1 MKHCST
7 ADRRFY
13 CRMAGLGLFL
23 LVGCAQSQPLTFL
36 DDMTGPDAGTGSGG
50 SDGTGGMPVDGS
62 GGSGS
67 GGTGTGGTIGSGG
80 TGSGGT
86 GTGGTGS
93 GGTGTGGTTGSGGS
107 GSGGSGTGGS
117 GSGGMGTGGT
127 TGSGGRG
134 SGGSTGSGGSSV
146 GTGGS
151 GSGGNA
157 GLGGTTGT
165 GGTSG
170 RGGSGGQSGNQ
181 GTGGAAGGP
190 AATFTQ
196 VYTMIL
202 DAPSSSKS
210 SCAGSGCHIPAP
222 GAAGISFDTQAHAY
236 QTLLSNAVSPGNT
249 AKSVLYTNISS
260 GAMPQGRTKLSATLI
275 ALVASWINAGALNN

>member
-1 MKHCST
+1 
-7 ADRRFY
+7 
-13 CRMAGLGLFL
+13 MAGLGLFL
-23 LVGCAQSQPLTFL
+23 LVGCAQSQPLTLL

-80 TGSGGT
+80 
-86 GTGGTGS
+86 
-93 GGTGTGGTTGSGGS
+93 
-107 GSGGSGTGGS
+107 S

-127 TGSGGRG
+127 TGSGGRD
-134 SGGSTGSGGSSV
+134 SGGSTGSGGSGV
-146 GTGGS
+146 GAGGS

-157 GLGGTTGT
+157 GGLGGGTGT
-165 GGTSG
+165 GGASG
-170 RGGSGGQSGNQ
+170 RGGAGGQSGSQ
-181 GTGGAAGGP
+181 GTGGAAGGAP
-190 AATFTQ
+190 ATFTQ

-210 SCAGSGCHIPAP
+210 SCAGSGCHVSAA

-236 QTLLSNAVSPGNT
+236 QTLLSNAVSPGNA
-249 AKSVLYTNISS
+249 AKSTLYTNISS
-260 GAMPQGRTKLSATLI
+260 GAMPKGRTKLSATLI

>member
-1 MKHCST
+1 MKHSST
-7 ADRRFY
+7 VDRRIY

-50 SDGTGGMPVDGS
+50 GDGTGGMPVDGS
-62 GGSGS
+62 GGSGP
-67 GGTGTGGTIGSGG
+67 GGTGTGGTIGTGG
-80 TGSGGT
+80 TGSRGT

-93 GGTGTGGTTGSGGS
+93 GGTGTGGTTGSGG
-107 GSGGSGTGGS
+107 
-117 GSGGMGTGGT
+117 
-127 TGSGGRG
+127 RG
-134 SGGSTGSGGSSV
+134 SGGSTGSGGDGV

-157 GLGGTTGT
+157 GGLGGATGT

-181 GTGGAAGGP
+181 GTGGTAGGP

-236 QTLLSNAVSPGNT
+236 QTLLSNAVAPGNA
-249 AKSVLYTNISS
+249 AKSTLYTNISS
-260 GAMPQGRTKLSATLI
+260 GAMPKGRTKLSATLI

>member
-1 MKHCST
+1 MKHSST
-7 ADRRFY
+7 ADRPAY
-13 CRMAGLGLFL
+13 CRIAGFCLFL
-23 LVGCAQSQPLTFL
+23 LVGCALVGCALVGSALVGCAQSDPLTFV

-67 GGTGTGGTIGSGG
+67 GGTETGGTL
-80 TGSGGT
+80 
-86 GTGGTGS
+86 
-93 GGTGTGGTTGSGGS
+93 
-107 GSGGSGTGGS
+107 GTGGS
-117 GSGGMGTGGT
+117 GSGGMGTGG

-134 SGGSTGSGGSSV
+134 SGGSTGSGGNGV
-146 GTGGS
+146 GMGGS
-151 GSGGNA
+151 GSGGKA
-157 GLGGTTGT
+157 GGSGGAAGT
-165 GGTSG
+165 GGISG

-236 QTLLSNAVSPGNT
+236 QTLLSNAVAPGNA
-249 AKSVLYTNISS
+249 AKSTLYTNISS
-260 GAMPQGRTKLSATLI
+260 GAMPRGKTKLSAALI

>member
-1 MKHCST
+1 
-7 ADRRFY
+7 
-13 CRMAGLGLFL
+13 MAGLGLFL

-36 DDMTGPDAGTGSGG
+36 DDMTGPDAGTGS
-50 SDGTGGMPVDGS
+50 DGTGGMPVDGS

-67 GGTGTGGTIGSGG
+67 GGTGTGS
-80 TGSGGT
+80 
-86 GTGGTGS
+86 TGS

-107 GSGGSGTGGS
+107 GSGGTIGTGGS

-127 TGSGGRG
+127 TGSG
-134 SGGSTGSGGSSV
+134 SGGSTGSGGSGL

-157 GLGGTTGT
+157 GGLGGATGT

-210 SCAGSGCHIPAP
+210 SCAGTGCHIPAP

-236 QTLLSNAVSPGNT
+236 QTLLSNAVAPGNT

>member
-1 MKHCST
+1 MKHSST
-7 ADRRFY
+7 ADRRAY
-13 CRMAGLGLFL
+13 WRMAGFCLFL
-23 LVGCAQSQPLTFL
+23 LVGCAQSEPLTFL

-67 GGTGTGGTIGSGG
+67 GGTGTGGTLGTGGS
-80 TGSGGT
+80 GSGGT
-86 GTGGTGS
+86 GTGGTL
-93 GGTGTGGTTGSGGS
+93 
-107 GSGGSGTGGS
+107 GTGGS
-117 GSGGMGTGGT
+117 GSGGMGIGET
-127 TGSGGRG
+127 GGRG
-134 SGGSTGSGGSSV
+134 SGGSTGSGGSGV
-146 GTGGS
+146 GMGGS
-151 GSGGNA
+151 GSGGKA
-157 GLGGTTGT
+157 SGLGGAAGT
-165 GGTSG
+165 GGISG

-236 QTLLSNAVSPGNT
+236 QTLLSNAVAPGNA
-249 AKSVLYTNISS
+249 AKSTLYTNISS
-260 GAMPQGRTKLSATLI
+260 GAMPRGKTKLSAALI
-275 ALVASWINAGALNN
+275 ALVASWINAGALND

>member
-1 MKHCST
+1 MKSSST
-7 ADRRFY
+7 AGRRLY
-13 CRMAGLGLFL
+13 CPIAGLGLFL

-36 DDMTGPDAGTGSGG
+36 DDMTAPDAGTGSGG
-50 SDGTGGMPVDGS
+50 SDGTGGTPVDGS

-67 GGTGTGGTIGSGG
+67 GGTGMGG
-80 TGSGGT
+80 TGSGGAGT
-86 GTGGTGS
+86 GGETGRGGAGSGGSGTGGTGS
-93 GGTGTGGTTGSGGS
+93 GGMGS
-107 GSGGSGTGGS
+107 
-117 GSGGMGTGGT
+117 GGT

-134 SGGSTGSGGSSV
+134 SGGSTGSGGSGD

-157 GLGGTTGT
+157 GGLGGATGT

-170 RGGSGGQSGNQ
+170 RGGSGGQSGKQ
-181 GTGGAAGGP
+181 GTGGAAGAP

-236 QTLLSNAVSPGNT
+236 QTLLSNAVAPGNT

>member
-1 MKHCST
+1 MKHSST
-7 ADRRFY
+7 ADGRAY
-13 CRMAGLGLFL
+13 CRMAGFCLFL
-23 LVGCAQSQPLTFL
+23 LVGCAQSEPLTFL

-67 GGTGTGGTIGSGG
+67 GGTGTGGTVGTGG
-80 TGSGGT
+80 FGSGGT
-86 GTGGTGS
+86 GTGGTLS
-93 GGTGTGGTTGSGGS
+93 
-107 GSGGSGTGGS
+107 TGGS
-117 GSGGMGTGGT
+117 GSGGMGIGVP
-127 TGSGGRG
+127 GSGGRG
-134 SGGSTGSGGSSV
+134 SGGSTGNGGS
-146 GTGGS
+146 GPGMGGS
-151 GSGGNA
+151 GSGGKA
-157 GLGGTTGT
+157 GLGGVTGT
-165 GGTSG
+165 GGISG
-170 RGGSGGQSGNQ
+170 RGGAGGQSGNQ

-222 GAAGISFDTQAHAY
+222 GAAGISFDTQADAY
-236 QTLLSNAVSPGNT
+236 QTLLSNAVAPGNA
-249 AKSVLYTNISS
+249 AKSTLYTNISS
-260 GAMPQGRTKLSATLI
+260 GAMPRGKTKLSAALI

>member
-1 MKHCST
+1 MVGFC
-7 ADRRFY
+7 
-13 CRMAGLGLFL
+13 LFL
-23 LVGCAQSQPLTFL
+23 LVGCAQSDPLTFL

-67 GGTGTGGTIGSGG
+67 GGTGTGGTMSWRYRL
-80 TGSGGT
+80 
-86 GTGGTGS
+86 
-93 GGTGTGGTTGSGGS
+93 
-107 GSGGSGTGGS
+107 
-117 GSGGMGTGGT
+117 
-127 TGSGGRG
+127 GRDG
-134 SGGSTGSGGSSV
+134 NGRDRLRTDGDRGNDRQRRLRFRRQRNGRFRLGRDGDWGDDRQRRPRLRRLDRQRWKQRRNGWLRV
-146 GTGGS
+146 GRQRRR
-151 GSGGNA
+151 
-157 GLGGTTGT
+157 LGGTTGT

-236 QTLLSNAVSPGNT
+236 QTLLSNAVAPGNA
-249 AKSVLYTNISS
+249 AKSILYTNISS
-260 GAMPQGRTKLSATLI
+260 GAMPKGRTKLSATLI